1 MLSFRLDRL
10 LTRFRF
16 TYIPTILPT
25 LLTSLK
31 VLLRERRLP
40 TESIVRLTSILLGS
54 HFRARSTSGL
64 EQDPNLLKRSFEAE
78 GKTLEVALEVWKV
91 HLQVAREEVEEAR
104 ASLRR
109 KGLEDSA
116 LLDDEDEEELETDEM
131 PQLISAIL
139 RRILPSLRII
149 SKWLKLNTTYLS
161 RLASPSPSG
170 NDQVSSPELRAAI
183 SSFWDTYHAFFQ
195 SSSKLFILERLPS
208 ITKPLEEDLDMRG
221 FAPLQ
226 KGKTADIDSFAAG
239 ATSAVDSTEMGGDG
253 NGDDEGREV
262 HPNEEHLMRLGDIQ
276 VDGLLIGQSQGYA
289 DPLHTFTTGTFT
301 IPEATEMPNVPRVEE
316 YEREHDLQSISTNT
330 EDDPVNLA
338 MRASLGSESVDEEE
352 EEEDEEEVIVW
363 NRYVY
368 SHDVYIMYIADKTTA
383 GGRMRWIAAHTSKSK
398 LSQLTSRLRWSL
410 LLPSTAFSINKAKRR
425 WIFYKISYSQ
435 PRPSSTLRPTT
446 RLL

>member
-91 HLQVAREEVEEAR
+91 YLQVAREEVEEAR

-109 KGLEDSA
+109 RGLEDSA

-239 ATSAVDSTEMGGDG
+239 ATSAVDSTDMGGDG

-352 EEEDEEEVIVW
+352 EEDEEEVIVW

-383 GGRMRWIAAHTSKSK
+383 GRRMRWIAAHTSKSK

-435 PRPSSTLRPTT
+435 PRRSSTLRPTT

>member
-1 MLSFRLDRL
+1 MLSFRSDSL

-16 TYIPTILPT
+16 TYIPTILPP

-40 TESIVRLTSILLGS
+40 TESIVHLTSILLGS

-91 HLQVAREEVEEAR
+91 YLQVAREEVEEAR

-109 KGLEDSA
+109 GLEDSA

-139 RRILPSLRII
+139 RRILPSLRVI
-149 SKWLKLNTTYLS
+149 SKWLKLNITYLS
-161 RLASPSPSG
+161 RLASPSG
-170 NDQVSSPELRAAI
+170 NDQVSSPELGAAI

-208 ITKPLEEDLDMRG
+208 ITRPLEEDLDMRG

-239 ATSAVDSTEMGGDG
+239 ATSAVDSTDVGGDG
-253 NGDDEGREV
+253 NGDDGDEGREV

-289 DPLHTFTTGTFT
+289 DPLHTFTAGTFT

-352 EEEDEEEVIVW
+352 EEDEEEVIVW

-368 SHDVYIMYIADKTTA
+368 SHDAYIMYIADKTTA
-383 GGRMRWIAAHTSKSK
+383 EGRMRWNTAHTSKSK
-398 LSQLTSRLRWSL
+398 LSQLTSHLQWSL

-435 PRPSSTLRPTT
+435 PRLSSTLRPIT

>member
-1 MLSFRLDRL
+1 MLSFRLDSL

-16 TYIPTILPT
+16 TYIPTILPA

-91 HLQVAREEVEEAR
+91 YLQVAREEVEEAR

-109 KGLEDSA
+109 GLEDSA

-161 RLASPSPSG
+161 RLASPSG

-208 ITKPLEEDLDMRG
+208 ITRPLEEDLDMRG

-239 ATSAVDSTEMGGDG
+239 ATSAVDSTDVGGDG
-253 NGDDEGREV
+253 NGDDGGEGREV

-338 MRASLGSESVDEEE
+338 MRASLGSESVDEED
-352 EEEDEEEVIVW
+352 EEDEEEVIVW

-368 SHDVYIMYIADKTTA
+368 NHVIYIMYIADKTTVE
-383 GGRMRWIAAHTSKSK
+383 GRMRWIAAHTSKSK
-398 LSQLTSRLRWSL
+398 LSQLTSHLQWSL

-435 PRPSSTLRPTT
+435 PLPTSTLRPTT